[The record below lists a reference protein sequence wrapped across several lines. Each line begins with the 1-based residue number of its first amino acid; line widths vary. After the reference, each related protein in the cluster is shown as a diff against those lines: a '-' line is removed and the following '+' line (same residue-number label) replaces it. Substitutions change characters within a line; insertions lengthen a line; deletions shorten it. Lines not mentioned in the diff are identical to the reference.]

1 MKTNGSKMS
10 EEELRAQELRDKINK
25 IAIEIEILEET
36 ARKKNAYIENK
47 INKEFNLKISE
58 VELKLQKQQAI
69 LDDLVSRIDDL
80 TSKKKELIPI
90 IKKLEKEY
98 NTLKKNKKNAQNE
111 NFKAIA
117 KEKRIK
123 TKEIDR
129 DIKLLEKELKTNKP
143 K

>member
-1 MKTNGSKMS
+1 MS

-47 INKEFNLKISE
+47 INVEFNPKISE
-58 VELKLQKQQAI
+58 LELKLKNQQSI
-69 LDDLVSRIDDL
+69 LDDFVSRKDEL
-80 TSKKKELIPI
+80 TSKKKELIPV
-90 IKKLEKEY
+90 IKKLENEY
-98 NTLKKNKKNAQNE
+98 NTLKKNKKRAQNE
-111 NFKAIA
+111 NLKAIA
-117 KEKRIK
+117 KEKK
-123 TKEIDR
+123 TKTKLIDR